1 MNSLGTNRLVAAAIR
16 DVLQQHG
23 DIFAEIGPSEVR
35 AQLLARLAA
44 GGAVVESYLRGFDRA
59 LESQQTIIPR
69 RASLVRDVANLRTLR
84 GHSDSVTHV
93 VALDRERALSASSD
107 STLRLWDLATGETLR
122 VLQGHAGG
130 VIHVVALDRA
140 RALSASLDS
149 TLRLWDLDNGL
160 EIARFTGEAPL
171 TTVALTNNKR
181 GMVVAGDQ
189 QGRVLFL
196 ILSKSCLQS

>member
-44 GGAVVESYLRGFDRA
+44 GGAVVESYLRGFDQA

-84 GHSDSVTHV
+84 GHSDRVTHV
-93 VALDRERALSASSD
+93 VALDRERALSASYD
-107 STLRLWDLATGETLR
+107 N
-122 VLQGHAGG
+122 
-130 VIHVVALDRA
+130 
-140 RALSASLDS
+140 

-181 GMVVAGDQ
+181 GMVVAGDR